1 MKATSALIGAATLL
15 AASALGQ
22 SDVIIKQ
29 HAKEI
34 RDQNNVRQ
42 GVTSPAPPP
51 QAARPA
57 PTTAAPN
64 PVQQSLAK
72 VRADLTAIQPGSQV
86 TAQQKQQL
94 LKDLLATA
102 QGANKPSSATVTAL
116 VEELSTACA
125 QKSLADKDLTRLLTD
140 LAAVLNPANIQPTQM
155 QAIFSDVQAIF
166 QVSGLARK
174 DAIKISDAAKAV
186 AAEARH

>member
-1 MKATSALIGAATLL
+1 MKATYALVSAATLF
-15 AASALGQ
+15 AASAFAQ

-51 QAARPA
+51 QPA
-57 PTTAAPN
+57 TPNPTTAAPN

-72 VRADLTAIQPGSQV
+72 VRADITAIQPTSQV

-94 LKDLLATA
+94 AKDLLASA
-102 QGANKPSSATVTAL
+102 QGANKPSSTTVAAL
-116 VEELSTACA
+116 AEELSAAFA
-125 QKSLADKDLTRLLTD
+125 QKSLSEKDCSRLLTD
-140 LAAVLNPANIQPTQM
+140 LAAVLNPANIQQTQM
-155 QAIFSDVQAIF
+155 QAILSDIQAVF
-166 QVSGLARK
+166 QVSGVARK